1 MNRERVTISRRKHAS
16 YGSSAWRVRAAA
28 TLAILANSARKPAE
42 THTLTPSAL
51 SCSLS
56 MRGAFVNLGTSNSIV
71 ESSSFMNFQG
81 YMRVS
86 LRYRAAGRSF
96 HTHSNSSANRFGL
109 IAAVWS
115 CIAVLLALRAF
126 ATQHCAHVGRVKHR

>member
-56 MRGAFVNLGTSNSIV
+56 MRGAFVNLGTSRSIV
-71 ESSSFMNFQG
+71 ESSSLMNFQG
-81 YMRVS
+81 VVVCNLRSVS
-86 LRYRAAGRSF
+86 YGREVAS
-96 HTHSNSSANRFGL
+96 HYDHL
-109 IAAVWS
+109 P
-115 CIAVLLALRAF
+115 
-126 ATQHCAHVGRVKHR
+126 HY